1 MDIVK
6 YYNRLNENNK
16 NLIETID
23 GIAEEK
29 LSIKDNVNEWSVYEI
44 LEHIYLT
51 DKIISKLISTPSKNQ
66 SDTNEIIGSE
76 ELEDVLIGKKSPKV
90 KTPEM
95 LSPKGIINNIQD
107 FKNIFLEQ
115 RNLLKMNLE
124 SGKIKID
131 NRIFKHPYLGEMT
144 IEDWLNF
151 IIFHTKRHIKQIV
164 EKVL

>member
-1 MDIVK
+1 MDITK
-6 YYNRLNENNK
+6 YFNRLNENNK
-16 NLIETID
+16 NLLQTID
-23 GIAEEK
+23 GIVEEK

-95 LSPKGIINNIQD
+95 LNPKGIINNIQD

-124 SGKIKID
+124 SGKIKVD

>member
-107 FKNIFLEQ
+107 FKNIFLEE
-115 RNLLKMNLE
+115 KMEVGSSN
-124 SGKIKID
+124 
-131 NRIFKHPYLGEMT
+131 Y
-144 IEDWLNF
+144 
-151 IIFHTKRHIKQIV
+151 
-164 EKVL
+164 